1 MLTCPDGSRDP
12 ISGRPIWSDG
22 LWGAAAAVRTVGDV
36 PITATNRFYPLPDG
50 RDLTW
55 SHWPVENA
63 SGQVILDRHTDG
75 HLDGLPIA
83 DDDLHQL
90 LRHHGVR

>member
-1 MLTCPDGSRDP
+1 M
-12 ISGRPIWSDG
+12 
-22 LWGAAAAVRTVGDV
+22 

-63 SGQVILDRHTDG
+63 TGQVVVERYTDG
-75 HLDGLPIA
+75 HLDGDPIA
-83 DDDLHQL
+83 DEELREL
-90 LRHHGVR
+90 LARHNLR

>member
-1 MLTCPDGSRDP
+1 MDP
-12 ISGRPIWSDG
+12 WR
-22 LWGAAAAVRTVGDV
+22 ARCAVRTVDPV

-63 SGQVILDRHTDG
+63 SGQVIVDRHTDG
-75 HLDGLPIA
+75 HLDGDPIA
-83 DDDLHQL
+83 DHELHEL
-90 LRHHGVR
+90 LRDHGIR